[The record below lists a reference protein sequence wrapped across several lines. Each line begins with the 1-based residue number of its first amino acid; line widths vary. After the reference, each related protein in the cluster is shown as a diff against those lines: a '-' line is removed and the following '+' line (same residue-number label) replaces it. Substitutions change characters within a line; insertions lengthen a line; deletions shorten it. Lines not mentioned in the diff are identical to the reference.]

1 MQFFLTLDQFADR
14 ARERLSPLPP
24 AMPAG
29 PVPSA
34 VLVPVV
40 RRATGPSV
48 LLTRRRADLPH
59 HPGQICFPGGR
70 MRDGEDP
77 LRAALREAEEETGI
91 ARRDVT
97 PLGFLDPWETGTGFA
112 IAPLVGI
119 VAADCR
125 LRPCAR
131 EVEEIFELPLETV
144 LNPDNHVREVVESR
158 SGRKRHWVIRHPER
172 FIWGA
177 TAGILRMLW
186 ERLHD

>member
-1 MQFFLTLDQFADR
+1 MQFFPTLDHFADR

-24 AMPAG
+24 ALPPG

-40 RRATGPSV
+40 RRAAGPSV
-48 LLTRRRADLPH
+48 LLTQRRADLPH

-70 MRDGEDP
+70 IQEGEDP

-91 ARRDVT
+91 TRRDVT
-97 PLGFLDPWETGTGFA
+97 PLGFLDAWRTGTGFV

-125 LRPCAR
+125 LRPCDR
-131 EVEEIFELPLETV
+131 EVEEIFEVPLEIV
-144 LNPDNHVREVVESR
+144 MNPDFHVREMIESR
-158 SGRKRHWVIRHPER
+158 GGKRLHWVIRHDGR

-177 TAGILRMLW
+177 TAGILHMLQ

>member
-24 AMPAG
+24 ALPAG
-29 PVPSA
+29 PEPSA
-34 VLVPVV
+34 VLVPVI

-48 LLTRRRADLPH
+48 LLTQRRADLPH

-70 MRDGEDP
+70 IHEGEDP
-77 LRAALREAEEETGI
+77 LRAALRETEEETGI
-91 ARRDVT
+91 SPRNVT
-97 PLGFLDPWETGTGFA
+97 PLGFLDSWETGTGFV
-112 IAPLVGI
+112 IAPLVGL
-119 VAADCR
+119 VAADSR
-125 LRPCAR
+125 MKPCTR
-131 EVEEIFELPLETV
+131 EVEEIFEVPLDV
-144 LNPDNHVREVVESR
+144 ALNPAFHAREMVESR
-158 SGRKRHWVIRHPER
+158 NVKRLHWVIRHDDR

>member
-24 AMPAG
+24 PLPDG

-48 LLTRRRADLPH
+48 LLTQRRADLPH

-70 MRDGEDP
+70 IRNGEDP
-77 LRAALREAEEETGI
+77 LRAALRETEEETGI
-91 ARRDVT
+91 TRRDVT
-97 PLGFLDPWETGTGFA
+97 PLGFLDPWETGTGFV
-112 IAPLVGI
+112 IAPLVGV

-131 EVEEIFELPLETV
+131 EVEEIFEVPLETA
-144 LNPDNHVREVVESR
+144 LNPDNHVQELVESR
-158 SGRKRHWVIRHPER
+158 GDKRLHWVIRHHER